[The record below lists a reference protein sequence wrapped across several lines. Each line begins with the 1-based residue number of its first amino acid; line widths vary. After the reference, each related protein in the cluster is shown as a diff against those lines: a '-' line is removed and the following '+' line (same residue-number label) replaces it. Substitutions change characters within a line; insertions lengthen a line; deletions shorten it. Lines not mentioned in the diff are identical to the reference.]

1 MDNNEKKIQKASK
14 LISEYV
20 SYDFLGIEEDDE
32 TKNKI
37 NDIALLLKPN
47 QWIRVE
53 KETFNHKLNF
63 HKTYGMGI
71 KPNGIWASK
80 GEWLF
85 YSSPDSMVT
94 LLEVDYSNIL
104 VLTTKKDYI
113 KFEKNYCKLQNYGQ
127 LVKSYLTIDYKINHK
142 KTKKNIDI
150 PKPFQK
156 YKNKQICHSL
166 IDWNK
171 VGKDYDGIAM
181 VPNPAKFFRNKKYS
195 KDHPNTYEHIWL
207 KSYDVSSLVIWNQNN
222 SKPIIKSIP
231 LGTVQDFIENYKT
244 LLHKIE

>member
-63 HKTYGMGI
+63 HKTSEMGI
-71 KPNGIWASK
+71 KPDGIWASK

-94 LLEVDYSNIL
+94 ILEVDYSNIL
-104 VLTTKKDYI
+104 VLTTKKR
-113 KFEKNYCKLQNYGQ
+113 L
-127 LVKSYLTIDYKINHK
+127 
-142 KTKKNIDI
+142 
-150 PKPFQK
+150 
-156 YKNKQICHSL
+156 
-166 IDWNK
+166 
-171 VGKDYDGIAM
+171 
-181 VPNPAKFFRNKKYS
+181 YS
-195 KDHPNTYEHIWL
+195 I
-207 KSYDVSSLVIWNQNN
+207 
-222 SKPIIKSIP
+222 
-231 LGTVQDFIENYKT
+231 
-244 LLHKIE
+244 